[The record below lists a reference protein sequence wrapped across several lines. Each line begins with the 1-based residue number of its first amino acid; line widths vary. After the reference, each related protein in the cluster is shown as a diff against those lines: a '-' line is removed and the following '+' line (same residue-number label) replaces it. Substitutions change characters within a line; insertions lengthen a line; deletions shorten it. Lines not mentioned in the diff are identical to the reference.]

1 MAWSKQFT
9 EELKAQAD
17 IRRIVSD
24 YITLKKAGHNYVG
37 RCPFH
42 TEKDPSFNVNPQR
55 QIFKCFG
62 CGKGGDVFG
71 FVMEIEGVPFPEAV
85 KTVAEKCGI
94 PIPEDQSDR
103 ETAARDRK
111 RSELLEVNRWAA
123 DFFENQLNE
132 TAEGRRALSYL
143 EKREVS
149 RETQQV
155 FKIGYAPDSWDAL
168 GSHLKRMGATRGE
181 IESSGL
187 VSLKESGG
195 YYDRFRGRLMFPI
208 SDAQGRVIAFGGRI
222 IGEGEP
228 KYLNSPETALYT
240 KGQHLFGLNL
250 TRENIRRKS
259 FAILVEG
266 YLDLVIPYQ
275 HGIRNMVASLGTAL
289 TEQQARLLGRYSRR
303 VVVNFDPD
311 RAGAAA
317 AGRSLETL
325 LGEGF
330 NVKVLTLPDNLD
342 PDDFIRTR
350 GPVVY
355 YKHLKRSQPYLD
367 FVVDQAVA
375 THGITTP
382 AGKVETINEILP
394 YLKLVKDKIER
405 AEHFARIADVL
416 KIENRHVREEFKRA
430 VETRSAQIGK
440 AAKASSITIKRSERR
455 LLDLVLNSASV
466 RRQVT
471 EQLIEEDYRNLRAAE
486 LFRIIIKIARR
497 GEDPSYERLIAHQ
510 DELDQEI
517 REDLIPSLLIGGEYP
532 ETEEDVTRLL
542 REARGCLCSIRSDSL
557 AERQTVLQHEI
568 NRAQRD
574 GDEARLSQLFMER
587 VSLAQQEK
595 ELAHS
600 EL

>member
-9 EELKAQAD
+9 EELKVQAD
-17 IRRIVSD
+17 IRRVVSD
-24 YITLKKAGHNYVG
+24 YVTLKKAGHNFVG

-42 TEKDPSFNVNPQR
+42 NEKDPSFNVNPQR

-71 FVMEIEGVPFPEAV
+71 FVMEIEGVSFPEAV

-111 RSELLEVNRWAA
+111 RTELLELNRWAA
-123 DFFENQLNE
+123 EFFENQLSE
-132 TAEGRRALSYL
+132 TAEGKRALSYL
-143 EKREVS
+143 EKREIS
-149 RETQQV
+149 RETQKV
-155 FKIGYAPDSWDAL
+155 FRIGYAPDSWDAL

-181 IESSGL
+181 IELSGL

-208 SDAQGRVIAFGGRI
+208 SDAQGRVVAFGGRI

-250 TRENIRRKS
+250 TRDNIRRKT

-289 TEQQARLLGRYSRR
+289 TEPQARLLGRYSRR

-317 AGRSLETL
+317 ARRSLETL

-355 YKHLKRSQPYLD
+355 YKHLKRSQPFLD
-367 FVVDQAVA
+367 FVVDQAVS

-382 AGKVETINEILP
+382 TGKVETINEILP

-416 KIENRHVREEFKRA
+416 KIDDRHIREEFKRA
-430 VETRSAQIGK
+430 VETRSPQIGK
-440 AAKASSITIKRSERR
+440 PAKASSITIKRSERR
-455 LLDLVLNSASV
+455 LLDLMLNSAPV
-466 RRQVT
+466 RRQMV
-471 EQLIEEDYRNLRAAE
+471 EQLIEDDYRNLRAAE

-497 GEDPSYERLIAHQ
+497 GEDPSYEHLTAHQ

-517 REDLIPSLLIGGEYP
+517 SRDLIPSLLVGGEHP
-532 ETEEDVTRLL
+532 ETDEDVTRLL

-587 VSLAQQEK
+587 VSLAQREK

-600 EL
+600 EV